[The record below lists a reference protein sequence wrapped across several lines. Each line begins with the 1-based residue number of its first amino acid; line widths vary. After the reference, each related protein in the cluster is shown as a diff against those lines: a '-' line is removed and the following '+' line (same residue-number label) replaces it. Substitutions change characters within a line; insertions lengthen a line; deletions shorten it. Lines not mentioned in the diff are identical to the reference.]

1 MGTITNLSETRSK
14 TKGNRRRVTKQ
25 GSVFNNLLKPES
37 RNSQISFSQHFHQ
50 EMEKLRSPAHIV
62 EQKSE
67 DSVKNEDTISQ
78 GNIPDLNKRQ
88 MQAIDKL
95 SIY

>member
-1 MGTITNLSETRSK
+1 
-14 TKGNRRRVTKQ
+14 
-25 GSVFNNLLKPES
+25 
-37 RNSQISFSQHFHQ
+37 
-50 EMEKLRSPAHIV
+50 MEKLRSPAHIV

>member
-1 MGTITNLSETRSK
+1 M
-14 TKGNRRRVTKQ
+14 
-25 GSVFNNLLKPES
+25 
-37 RNSQISFSQHFHQ
+37 SQISQTQQFLQ

-67 DSVKNEDTISQ
+67 DSVKNEDTISVGGIQ
-78 GNIPDLNKRQ
+78 DLNKRQ
-88 MQAIDKL
+88 VQAMDKL